1 MYSEGNEKD
10 RAVVT
15 DKTRAKQA
23 LEALNSLAVALAG
36 NHRWTK
42 RERWLYG
49 RARGWLTSVAYGEDS
64 AA

>member
-1 MYSEGNEKD
+1 MYSESNATD
-10 RAVVT
+10 RKVVSNI
-15 DKTRAKQA
+15 KAERA

-49 RARGWLTSVAYGEDS
+49 RARGWLISVAYGEDS